1 MIGIHEKMKPGCIL
15 GDGMLQIF
23 KPGRIRVLVLIGI
36 CSIHEISRDSF
47 SSIDLINYL
56 VPLAQRSRARSGS
69 CIPRTDHLYSFD
81 IDSIRNN
88 K

>member
-1 MIGIHEKMKPGCIL
+1 MYIRRRDVANPQARKDPGLGIN
-15 GDGMLQIF
+15 
-23 KPGRIRVLVLIGI
+23 GI

-47 SSIDLINYL
+47 SSIDLINNL
-56 VPLAQRSRARSGS
+56 VPHAQRSRARVGS
-69 CIPRTDHLYSFD
+69 CIPRTDHLYNFD